1 MEIFIKV
8 HDQQE
13 ELVGVEIL
21 DPPGWVRQLRNGTVE
36 LCDRESQAQGVQDS
50 TGSVIY
56 QLAGRKVIDDPNI
69 ELVATIIT
77 EAEYDELAPTIH
89 PPDVDPEPDPEP
101 EPEPVDPGDGAM
113 SNAELTAAVQAL
125 SEELAV
131 AKIMLGVE

>member
-1 MEIFIKV
+1 MATFIKL
-8 HDQQE
+8 HNRDE
-13 ELVGVEIL
+13 ELVGIEIL
-21 DPPGWVRQLRNGTVE
+21 DPPGLVRQLRNGTVE

-56 QLAGRKVIDDPNI
+56 QLAGRQVIDDPNI

-77 EAEYDELAPTIH
+77 EAEYDELAPLFPDH
-89 PPDVDPEPDPEP
+89 PPDPDVPDP
-101 EPEPVDPGDGAM
+101 EPEPVDPGDGSM

-125 SEELAV
+125 TEELAV

>member
-1 MEIFIKV
+1 MATFIKL
-8 HDQQE
+8 HNRDSE
-13 ELVGVEIL
+13 ELVGIEIL

-56 QLAGRKVIDDPNI
+56 QLAGRQVIDDPNI

-77 EAEYDELAPTIH
+77 EAEYDELAPLFPDH
-89 PPDVDPEPDPEP
+89 PPDPDVPDPEPD
-101 EPEPVDPGDGAM
+101 PVDPGDGSM

-125 SEELAV
+125 TEELAA

>member
-1 MEIFIKV
+1 MATFIKV
-8 HDQQE
+8 HDRQE

-56 QLAGRKVIDDPNI
+56 QLAGRQVIDDPNI

-77 EAEYDELAPTIH
+77 EAEYDELAPLFPDH
-89 PPDVDPEPDPEP
+89 PPDPDVPDP
-101 EPEPVDPGDGAM
+101 EPEPVDPGDGSM

-125 SEELAV
+125 TEELAA

>member
-1 MEIFIKV
+1 MATFIKV
-8 HDQQE
+8 HDRQE

-21 DPPGWVRQLRNGTVE
+21 DPPGWIRQLRNGTVE

-56 QLAGRKVIDDPNI
+56 QLAGRQGIDDPNI

-77 EAEYDELAPTIH
+77 EAEYDELAPLFPDH
-89 PPDVDPEPDPEP
+89 PPDQDVPDP

-125 SEELAV
+125 TEELTA